1 MILNI
6 KNIFHCVLIIIWV
19 YLMSLDNPWFND
31 LNGAFNARLRETSIK
46 TSYEEGKIV
55 LKSIIGIFEASFN
68 LAVLDRLSKPS
79 FIAVERPTEDRVD
92 YLIYETFSVRPLH
105 IQELSMDVSMPKAL
119 RDDFLLKIY
128 SMWGDSEDTWIDIGS
143 VYTGYVMCIRD
154 GDVEF
159 KYDPNIMPLVGA
171 RAHLLSSWAIDRL
184 VNVEGGVELGELIGF
199 QHTLKIDL
207 LNLIKFHGGV
217 FGFTGCGKSN
227 LTSLIIRKVL
237 NNLRNTSIFI
247 IDVAGE
253 YSINLLDE
261 IIKNGMIFS
270 TEDFI
275 GSDDAVESFL
285 ASQVIPES
293 LEDKLFGNSGIREAL
308 EYQILNLIGS
318 NRICKIDLGERKSDK
333 LSYMVELIDD
343 LRNDQNQLT
352 KLLASEMYS
361 KLITL
366 TSKLPQ
372 DISFH
377 EIAVKDEYR
386 EVKNGIIR
394 MIDDVLARLDAS
406 RSRTKFNGILEIFR
420 DKLINVGG
428 EDFGY
433 GYSPW
438 DIAKLVMEGNCKL
451 MVAYVP
457 DPMQARD
464 FTSKF
469 IGALFSL
476 RKKSFGGPRVLIVLD
491 EAQEFIPDEVR
502 KEDLTF
508 QSNVDVERL
517 LRQGRKYRIHGW
529 ISTQRVARLNV
540 NAIQQLHS
548 YYAGTLPRSYDR
560 HVIADASGISPEIL
574 DKTAQLDTGEWLFIS
589 HKATRRKNVALFIKT
604 PNNEEILIENLRK
617 IL

>member
-1 MILNI
+1 MDSSS
-6 KNIFHCVLIIIWV
+6 IWFDDIDG
-19 YLMSLDNPWFND
+19 L
-31 LNGAFNARLRETSIK
+31 FNARLRETSIK

-79 FIAVERPTEDRVD
+79 FIAVERPTERGID
-92 YLIYETFSVRPLH
+92 YLVYETFSVRPLH

-119 RDDFLLKIY
+119 RNDFLLKIY

-154 GDVEF
+154 GNVEF

-171 RAHLLSSWAIDRL
+171 KAHLLSSWAIDRL
-184 VNVEGGVELGELIGF
+184 VNVDGGVEVGEIIGF
-199 QHTLKIDL
+199 QHKLKIDL

-227 LTSLIIRKVL
+227 LTSLIVRKVL
-237 NNLRNTSIFI
+237 NNLKDTSIFI

-253 YSINLLDE
+253 YSINLIDE
-261 IIKNGMIFS
+261 IIRNGLIFS

-293 LEDKLFGNSGIREAL
+293 LEDKLFGNNSLREFL
-308 EYQILNLIGS
+308 EYQILNLIGD
-318 NRICKIDLGERKSDK
+318 NRVCKIDLSERKSDR
-333 LSYMVELIDD
+333 LSYMIELIDE
-343 LRNDQNQLT
+343 LREDQNQLT

-361 KLITL
+361 KLTSL
-366 TSKLPQ
+366 ASKLPQ
-372 DISFH
+372 DICFYD
-377 EIAVKDEYR
+377 IATKDEYR
-386 EVKNGIIR
+386 EFKDNLIR
-394 MIDDVLARLDAS
+394 IIDDVLYKLDAS
-406 RSRTKFNGILEIFR
+406 RSRTKFNGILELFK
-420 DKLINVGG
+420 DKLVNVGE
-428 EDFGY
+428 EDFNH

-438 DIAKLVMEGNCKL
+438 DIARMVMEDKHKL
-451 MVAYVP
+451 MVAYIP
-457 DPMQARD
+457 DPIQARD

-469 IGALFSL
+469 ISAIFSL
-476 RKKSFGGPRVLIVLD
+476 RKKRFGGPRVLIVLD

-508 QSNVDVERL
+508 QSNIDVERL
-517 LRQGRKYRIHGW
+517 LRQGRKYRVHGW

-589 HKATRRKNVALFIKT
+589 HKATRRKNVALFVKT
-604 PNNEEILIENLRK
+604 PNNEDILVENLLK
-617 IL
+617 LLK